1 MMSVR
6 HNSYL
11 DAARESILDVGWKR
25 TTLTNVASRAGV
37 SRMTIYRTWPDM
49 ESLLGDLMTREWQG
63 IMSTIP
69 SGHDADAPTAADV
82 ANGAI
87 AAVAA
92 LRANPLFRRV
102 LDVDPELLLP
112 YLLDRRGRSQDS
124 ILSFLAGQIAGGQ
137 QAGHI
142 RPGDSALL
150 ARTVVL
156 AAHGLAI
163 SAQTMTD
170 PSDPAGIDEAALA
183 SSFAE
188 LLTQGLTA

>member
-1 MMSVR
+1 MSVR
-6 HNSYL
+6 HNAYL
-11 DAARESILDVGWKR
+11 DAARASLLDVGWKR
-25 TTLTNVASRAGV
+25 TTLTNVARRAGV

-49 ESLLGDLMTREWQG
+49 ESLLGDLMTREWQA
-63 IMSTIP
+63 IMSTLP
-69 SGHDADAPTAADV
+69 TGHDGDAPTAADV
-82 ANGAI
+82 ANGAL

-92 LRANPLFRRV
+92 LRANPLFGRV

-124 ILSFLAGQIAGGQ
+124 ILAFLAEQISGGQ
-137 QAGHI
+137 QAGNI
-142 RPGDSALL
+142 RPGDSVLL

-170 PSDPAGIDEAALA
+170 PGGIDEEALAASFAAL
-183 SSFAE
+183 
-188 LLTQGLTA
+188 LTRGLSA

>member
-37 SRMTIYRTWPDM
+37 SRMTIYRAWPDM

-63 IMSTIP
+63 IMATLP
-69 SGHDADAPTAADV
+69 TGHDGDAPTAADV
-82 ANGAI
+82 ANGAT

-92 LRANPLFRRV
+92 LRANALFRRV

-112 YLLDRRGRSQDS
+112 YLLDRRGRSQDA
-124 ILSFLAGQIAGGQ
+124 ILSFLADQIAAGQ
-137 QAGHI
+137 RAGHI
-142 RPGDSALL
+142 RSGDPVLL

-156 AAHGLAI
+156 TAHGLAI

-170 PSDPAGIDEAALA
+170 PAGIAEAALSA
-183 SSFAE
+183 SFAD
-188 LLTQGLTA
+188 LLTRGLAA

>member
-1 MMSVR
+1 MSVR
-6 HNSYL
+6 HNAYL
-11 DAARESILDVGWKR
+11 DAARASILDVGWKR

-69 SGHDADAPTAADV
+69 AGHDGDAPTAADV
-82 ANGAI
+82 AAGAV
-87 AAVAA
+87 AAVAT
-92 LRANPLFRRV
+92 LRSNPLFRRV

-112 YLLDRRGRSQDS
+112 YLLDRRGRSQDA
-124 ILSFLAGQIAGGQ
+124 ILSFLAGQISGGQ
-137 QAGHI
+137 RAGHL
-142 RPGDSALL
+142 RPGDPALL

-163 SAQTMTD
+163 SAHTMTD
-170 PSDPAGIDEAALA
+170 PDGIDEAALSA
-183 SSFAE
+183 SFAD
-188 LLTQGLTA
+188 LIARGLAA

>member
-1 MMSVR
+1 MSVR
-6 HNSYL
+6 HNAYL
-11 DAARESILDVGWKR
+11 DAARASLLDVGWKR
-25 TTLTNVASRAGV
+25 TTLTDVARRAGV

-49 ESLLGDLMTREWQG
+49 ESLLGDLMTREWQA
-63 IMSTIP
+63 IMSTLP
-69 SGHDADAPTAADV
+69 TGHDGDAPTAADV
-82 ANGAI
+82 ANGAV

-92 LRANPLFRRV
+92 LRANPLFGRV

-124 ILSFLAGQIAGGQ
+124 ILSFLAEQISGGQ
-137 QAGHI
+137 QAGNI
-142 RPGDSALL
+142 RPGDSVLL

-170 PSDPAGIDEAALA
+170 PAGIDEEALAASFAAL
-183 SSFAE
+183 
-188 LLTQGLTA
+188 LTRGLGA